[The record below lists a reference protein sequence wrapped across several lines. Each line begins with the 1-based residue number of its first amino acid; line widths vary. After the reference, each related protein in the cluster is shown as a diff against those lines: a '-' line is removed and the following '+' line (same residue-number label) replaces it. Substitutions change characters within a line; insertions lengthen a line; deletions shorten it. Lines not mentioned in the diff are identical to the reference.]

1 MSFESNVSR
10 LLDIETTTP
19 TPSPKALTTTEPEER
34 QVIVSEEGITE
45 EELDKEY
52 VEGELRLKRTLEI
65 GEQALNR
72 MSEIADQDERSRSYE
87 IVAKLMETV
96 SKVQTELLD
105 VTERRA
111 GLKKTYEEPEPEG
124 PDTIN
129 NTIIINGTTAEIQA
143 TLQELRESKRQD
155 VFRQQ

>member
-19 TPSPKALTTTEPEER
+19 TPKALTTTEPEER

-87 IVAKLMETV
+87 IVAKLMETC
-96 SKVQTELLD
+96 LLYTSPSPRD
-105 VTERRA
+105 
-111 GLKKTYEEPEPEG
+111 
-124 PDTIN
+124 
-129 NTIIINGTTAEIQA
+129 
-143 TLQELRESKRQD
+143 RQKS
-155 VFRQQ
+155 RMPSSA